1 MNILHMNLIKLLS
14 ILDKKGN
21 QPVIHTRHENYD
33 ECDYESRII
42 ERLLEEVM
50 PRPHAPAL
58 GGQTCVRSIMPYRLH
73 GQWVFDDKSVG
84 LQAEAFVCG
93 MSEILDQLLRD
104 SGIDPKKVRNG
115 FRLTYSPIPFPSHVY
130 AIHWSHAEAGGNVY
144 TCPQNGMIGWLCPAL
159 YKYFDKAPE
168 RIYFRADLLDE
179 PA

>member
-1 MNILHMNLIKLLS
+1 MNLIKLLS
-14 ILDKKGN
+14 VLDKKGN
-21 QPVIHTRHENYD
+21 QPVIHTRHDNYD

-42 ERLLEEVM
+42 DRLLEEVM